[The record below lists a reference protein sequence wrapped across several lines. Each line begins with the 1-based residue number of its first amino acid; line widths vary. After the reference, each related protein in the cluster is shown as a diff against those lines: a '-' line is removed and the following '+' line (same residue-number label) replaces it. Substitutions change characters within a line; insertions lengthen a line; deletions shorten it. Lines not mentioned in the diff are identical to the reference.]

1 MRLISKHNIS
11 IGQKEGVAFNY
22 KNFGID
28 YRIFVLRSEKGFT
41 WEIFKNISSY
51 GNRYETIYLDDE
63 TFYKTV
69 EAAKRAAYKSLKL
82 EVE

>member
-1 MRLISKHNIS
+1 MKLISQYDAIFGEKV
-11 IGQKEGVAFNY
+11 GVAFDY
-22 KNFGID
+22 KDYCID
-28 YRIFVLRSEKGFT
+28 YRIFVINNDKGFT
-41 WEIFKNISSY
+41 WELLKNISSY
-51 GNRYETIYLDDE
+51 KNRYENIAFDDE